1 VSATNYWFNSKV
13 LIIRFARHLYKWL
26 PARHLAGERR
36 LAMVRLVALLVGLAS
51 GIAVPASAQD
61 RPDIEALRNQG
72 YSVRMISPIFS
83 QLVMLSLPKG
93 FTTVFEDTS
102 GSQYT
107 REAVLDGE
115 TVERWS
121 QMITVTGAKGLASNP
136 RVTAQ
141 SFVEQIAGGFK
152 NACPD
157 TFSAMGLGT
166 LRISGRDAFIALAA
180 CGTVA
185 SDGGAAHG
193 ESALLVAIKGTAD
206 YYTIRGAERGPASAR
221 PMSFDEAMWKERFD
235 RLGPIKLCPIKRGEA
250 PPYPSCADQK

>member
-1 VSATNYWFNSKV
+1 
-13 LIIRFARHLYKWL
+13 
-26 PARHLAGERR
+26 
-36 LAMVRLVALLVGLAS
+36 MVRLVALLVALAS
-51 GIAVPASAQD
+51 GVAVPASAQD
-61 RPDIEALRNQG
+61 KADIEALRKQG
-72 YSVRMISPIFS
+72 YSVRMISPIFG
-83 QLVMLSLPKG
+83 QLVMLSLPTG

-121 QMITVTGAKGLASNP
+121 QMITVTGAKGLAANP

-157 TFSAMGLGT
+157 TFSAKGLGA
-166 LRISGRDAFIALAA
+166 LKVSGRDAFIALAA

-185 SDGGAAHG
+185 SDGSAHS
-193 ESALLVAIKGTAD
+193 ESALLVAIKGATD
-206 YYTIRGAERGPASAR
+206 YYTIQWAERGPASAR
-221 PMSFDEAMWKERFD
+221 PMSFDEAMWKERFA
-235 RLGPIKLCPIKRGEA
+235 RLGPIKLCPIKAGEA
-250 PPYPSCADQK
+250 PPYPSCANQK

>member
-1 VSATNYWFNSKV
+1 
-13 LIIRFARHLYKWL
+13 
-26 PARHLAGERR
+26 
-36 LAMVRLVALLVGLAS
+36 MVRLVALLVAFAS
-51 GIAVPASAQD
+51 GIAVPAIAQD
-61 RPDIEALRNQG
+61 KADIDALRAQG

-93 FTTVFEDTS
+93 FTTVFENTS

-141 SFVEQIAGGFK
+141 SFLEQIAGGFK

-157 TFSAMGLGT
+157 TFSAKGLGA
-166 LRISGRDAFIALAA
+166 LKISGRDAYIALAG
-180 CGTVA
+180 CGTVS
-185 SDGGAAHG
+185 SDGSAHS
-193 ESALLVAIKGTAD
+193 ESALLIAIKGAAD
-206 YYTIRGAERGPASAR
+206 YYTIQWAERGPASGR
-221 PMSFDEAMWKERFD
+221 PTTFDEAMWRDRFN
-235 RLGPIKLCPIKRGEA
+235 RLGPIKLCPIRPGEA
-250 PPYPSCADQK
+250 PPYPSCVDQK

>member
-1 VSATNYWFNSKV
+1 
-13 LIIRFARHLYKWL
+13 
-26 PARHLAGERR
+26 
-36 LAMVRLVALLVGLAS
+36 MVRLVALLVGLAS
-51 GIAVPASAQD
+51 AIAVPASAQD
-61 RPDIEALRNQG
+61 KTDIEALRKQG

-93 FTTVFEDTS
+93 FTTVFENTS

-115 TVERWS
+115 SVERWS
-121 QMITVTGAKGLASNP
+121 QMITVTGAKGLAANP
-136 RVTAQ
+136 RLTAQ

-157 TFSAMGLGT
+157 TFSAKGLGA
-166 LRISGRDAFIALAA
+166 LKISGRDAFIALAG

-185 SDGGAAHG
+185 SDGSARS
-193 ESALLVAIKGTAD
+193 ESALLVVIKGTAD
-206 YYTIRGAERGPASAR
+206 YYTIQWAERGPASAR
-221 PMSFDEAMWKERFD
+221 PMVLDEAMWKERFD
-235 RLGPIKLCPIKRGEA
+235 RLGPIKLCPVKPGEA

>member
-1 VSATNYWFNSKV
+1 
-13 LIIRFARHLYKWL
+13 
-26 PARHLAGERR
+26 
-36 LAMVRLVALLVGLAS
+36 MVRLVALLVGLAA
-51 GIAVPASAQD
+51 GVAVPASAQD
-61 RPDIEALRNQG
+61 KPDIEALRKQG
-72 YSVRMISPIFS
+72 YSVRMISPIFG

-157 TFSAMGLGT
+157 TFSAKGLGA
-166 LRISGRDAFIALAA
+166 LKIGGRDAFIALAA

-185 SDGGAAHG
+185 SDGSAHS

-206 YYTIRGAERGPASAR
+206 YYTIQWAERGPASAR
-221 PMSFDEAMWKERFD
+221 PMSFDEAMWKERFA
-235 RLGPIKLCPIKRGEA
+235 RLGPIKLCPIKSGEA
-250 PPYPSCADQK
+250 PPYPSCVDQK

>member
-1 VSATNYWFNSKV
+1 MSPNSRKNCRHCQNQTCRVLFTSYNVSNTPRPTV
-13 LIIRFARHLYKWL
+13 LQEAQPHGSYRRFRAAPLQTGRPHIIC
-26 PARHLAGERR
+26 PGEGR

-61 RPDIEALRNQG
+61 KTDIEALRKQG
-72 YSVRMISPIFS
+72 YSVRMISPIFG

-115 TVERWS
+115 SVERWS

-136 RVTAQ
+136 RLTAQ

-157 TFSAMGLGT
+157 TFSAKGLGA

-185 SDGGAAHG
+185 SDG
-193 ESALLVAIKGTAD
+193 
-206 YYTIRGAERGPASAR
+206 
-221 PMSFDEAMWKERFD
+221 
-235 RLGPIKLCPIKRGEA
+235 
-250 PPYPSCADQK
+250 

>member
-1 VSATNYWFNSKV
+1 
-13 LIIRFARHLYKWL
+13 
-26 PARHLAGERR
+26 
-36 LAMVRLVALLVGLAS
+36 MVKLVALIVGLAPCV
-51 GIAVPASAQD
+51 AVPASALD
-61 RPDIEALRNQG
+61 KSDIEALRQQG
-72 YSVRMISPIFS
+72 YSVRMISPIFG

-121 QMITVTGAKGLASNP
+121 QMITVTGAKGLAANP

-152 NACPD
+152 NACPE
-157 TFSAMGLGT
+157 TFSAKGLGA
-166 LRISGRDAFIALAA
+166 LKIGGRDAFIALAA

-185 SDGGAAHG
+185 SDGSTHS
-193 ESALLVAIKGTAD
+193 ESALLVAIKGAAD
-206 YYTIRGAERGPASAR
+206 YYTIQWAERGPASAR
-221 PMSFDEAMWKERFD
+221 PMSLDEARWKERFD
-235 RLGPIKLCPIKRGEA
+235 QLGPIKLCPIKPGEA
-250 PPYPSCADQK
+250 PPYASCANQK

>member
-1 VSATNYWFNSKV
+1 
-13 LIIRFARHLYKWL
+13 
-26 PARHLAGERR
+26 
-36 LAMVRLVALLVGLAS
+36 MVRLVALLVGLAA
-51 GIAVPASAQD
+51 GVAVPASAQD
-61 RPDIEALRNQG
+61 KTDIEALRRQG

-107 REAVLDGE
+107 REAVLEGE

-121 QMITVTGAKGLASNP
+121 QMITVTGAKGLVANP
-136 RVTAQ
+136 RLTAQ
-141 SFVEQIAGGFK
+141 SFLEQIAGGFK

-157 TFSAMGLGT
+157 TFSAKGLGA
-166 LRISGRDAFIALAA
+166 LKISGRDAFIALAG

-185 SDGGAAHG
+185 SDGSAHS

-206 YYTIRGAERGPASAR
+206 YYTIQWAQRGPASAG
-221 PMSFDEAMWKERFD
+221 PMSFDEAMWKERFNT
-235 RLGPIKLCPIKRGEA
+235 LGPIKLCPIKPGEA
-250 PPYPSCADQK
+250 PPYPSCANQK

>member
-1 VSATNYWFNSKV
+1 
-13 LIIRFARHLYKWL
+13 
-26 PARHLAGERR
+26 
-36 LAMVRLVALLVGLAS
+36 MVRLVALLVGLAS

-61 RPDIEALRNQG
+61 KADIAALRAQG

-115 TVERWS
+115 SIERWS

-152 NACPD
+152 SACPD
-157 TFSAMGLGT
+157 TFSAEGLGA
-166 LRISGRDAFIALAA
+166 LKISGRDAFIALAG

-185 SDGGAAHG
+185 SDGSTRSEA
-193 ESALLVAIKGTAD
+193 ALLIAIKGAAD
-206 YYTIRGAERGPASAR
+206 YYTIQWAERGGASSW
-221 PMSFDEAMWKERFD
+221 PMTFDDAMWKDRFNK
-235 RLGPIKLCPIKRGEA
+235 LGPIKLCPIKPGEA
-250 PPYPSCADQK
+250 PPYPSCAK

>member
-1 VSATNYWFNSKV
+1 
-13 LIIRFARHLYKWL
+13 
-26 PARHLAGERR
+26 
-36 LAMVRLVALLVGLAS
+36 MVRLVALLVGLAS
-51 GIAVPASAQD
+51 GIAAPAGAQD
-61 RPDIEALRNQG
+61 KTDIEALRKQG

-102 GSQYT
+102 GGQYT

-136 RVTAQ
+136 RLTAQ

-157 TFSAMGLGT
+157 TFSAKGLGA
-166 LRISGRDAFIALAA
+166 LKISGRDAFIALAG
-180 CGTVA
+180 CGTAA
-185 SDGGAAHG
+185 SDGNAHS

-206 YYTIRGAERGPASAR
+206 YYTIQWADRGPASAR
-221 PMSFDEAMWKERFD
+221 PMALDEAMWKERFD
-235 RLGPIKLCPIKRGEA
+235 KLSPIKLCPIKPGEA
-250 PPYPSCADQK
+250 PPYPSCADRK

>member
-1 VSATNYWFNSKV
+1 
-13 LIIRFARHLYKWL
+13 
-26 PARHLAGERR
+26 
-36 LAMVRLVALLVGLAS
+36 MVRLVALLVGLAA

-61 RPDIEALRNQG
+61 KDIDALRAQG
-72 YSVRMISPIFS
+72 YSVRMISPIFG

-102 GSQYT
+102 GSVYT

-115 TVERWS
+115 SVERWS
-121 QMITVTGAKGLASNP
+121 QMITVTGAKGLAANP

-141 SFVEQIAGGFK
+141 SFLEQIAGGFK

-157 TFSAMGLGT
+157 TFSVKGLGA
-166 LRISGRDAFIALAA
+166 LKISGRDAFIALAA

-185 SDGGAAHG
+185 SDGSAHS
-193 ESALLVAIKGTAD
+193 ESALLVAIKGTTD
-206 YYTIRGAERGPASAR
+206 YYTVQWAERGPASAR

-235 RLGPIKLCPIKRGEA
+235 KLGPIKLCPIKPGEA
-250 PPYPSCADQK
+250 PPYPSCANRK

>member
-1 VSATNYWFNSKV
+1 
-13 LIIRFARHLYKWL
+13 
-26 PARHLAGERR
+26 
-36 LAMVRLVALLVGLAS
+36 MVRLVALLAGLAS
-51 GIAVPASAQD
+51 GVAVPASAQD
-61 RPDIEALRNQG
+61 KTDIEAFRKQG
-72 YSVRMISPIFS
+72 YSVRMISPIFG

-107 REAVLDGE
+107 REAVIDGE

-121 QMITVTGAKGLASNP
+121 QMITVTGAEGLASNP
-136 RVTAQ
+136 RLTVQ

-157 TFSAMGLGT
+157 TFSAKGLGA
-166 LRISGRDAFIALAA
+166 LKISGRDAFIALAA

-185 SDGGAAHG
+185 SDGSAHS

-206 YYTIRGAERGPASAR
+206 YYTVQWAERGPASAR
-221 PMSFDEAMWKERFD
+221 PMAFDEAMWKERFD
-235 RLGPIKLCPIKRGEA
+235 KLGPIKLCPIKPGEA
-250 PPYPSCADQK
+250 PPYPSCANQK

>member
-1 VSATNYWFNSKV
+1 
-13 LIIRFARHLYKWL
+13 
-26 PARHLAGERR
+26 
-36 LAMVRLVALLVGLAS
+36 MVRLVALLAGLAA
-51 GIAVPASAQD
+51 GVAVPASAQD
-61 RPDIEALRNQG
+61 NTDIEALRKQG
-72 YSVRMISPIFS
+72 YSVRMISPIFG

-107 REAVLDGE
+107 REAVLEGE

-121 QMITVTGAKGLASNP
+121 QMITVTGAKGLAANP

-141 SFVEQIAGGFK
+141 SFTEQIAGGFK
-152 NACPD
+152 NTCPD
-157 TFSAMGLGT
+157 TFSAKGLGA
-166 LRISGRDAFIALAA
+166 LKISGRDAFVALAG

-185 SDGGAAHG
+185 ADGSAHS

-206 YYTIRGAERGPASAR
+206 YYTIQWAERGPASAR

-235 RLGPIKLCPIKRGEA
+235 KLGPIKLCPIKPGEA
-250 PPYPSCADQK
+250 PPYPSCSNQK

>member
-1 VSATNYWFNSKV
+1 
-13 LIIRFARHLYKWL
+13 
-26 PARHLAGERR
+26 
-36 LAMVRLVALLVGLAS
+36 MVRLVALLVGLAS

-61 RPDIEALRNQG
+61 KAEIEALRNQG

-115 TVERWS
+115 TVERRS
-121 QMITVTGAKGLASNP
+121 QMITVTGAKGLAANS

-157 TFSAMGLGT
+157 TFSTKGLGT
-166 LRISGRDAFIALAA
+166 LKISGRDAFIALAGCA
-180 CGTVA
+180 TVA
-185 SDGGAAHG
+185 SDGSAHSK
-193 ESALLVAIKGTAD
+193 SALLIAIKGTAD
-206 YYTIRGAERGPASAR
+206 YYTIQWAERGPASAR
-221 PMSFDEAMWKERFD
+221 PMSFDEAMWKERFGK
-235 RLGPIKLCPIKRGEA
+235 LGPIKLCPIKAGEP
-250 PPYPSCADQK
+250 PPYPSCVNRK

>member
-1 VSATNYWFNSKV
+1 
-13 LIIRFARHLYKWL
+13 
-26 PARHLAGERR
+26 
-36 LAMVRLVALLVGLAS
+36 MVRLVGLFVGLAW

-61 RPDIEALRNQG
+61 KTDIEALRQQG

-102 GSQYT
+102 GAQYT

-157 TFSAMGLGT
+157 TFSAKGLGA
-166 LRISGRDAFIALAA
+166 LKISGRDAFIAVAG
-180 CGTVA
+180 CGMVS
-185 SDGGAAHG
+185 SDGSAHS

-206 YYTIRGAERGPASAR
+206 YYTIQWAERGPALAR
-221 PMSFDEAMWKERFD
+221 PMALDDAMWKDRFNK
-235 RLGPIKLCPIKRGEA
+235 LGPIKLCPIKPGEA
-250 PPYPSCADQK
+250 PPYPSCSNQR